1 MTVAQ
6 FTGRW
11 GIRVQA
17 DEGRAVNAA
26 WTAKSFAGPSEP
38 PDAKRHAALTTSLL
52 APSSAVELRCPYPN
66 VPAGLKAE
74 LRT

>member
-17 DEGRAVNAA
+17 DEGRAVNAT
-26 WTAKSFAGPSEP
+26 WTAKSFAGPSALP
-38 PDAKRHAALTTSLL
+38 HAKRQAARTTSLPT
-52 APSSAVELRCPYPN
+52 PSSARMFRRLHSTMPV
-66 VPAGLKAE
+66 GLKAA
-74 LRT
+74 RST